1 MEINNKENII
11 ERKLFVDKEVYD
23 LFVRYAKQ
31 TNQPVSTLFRHFM
44 SKYALFIRKELNKQ
58 QDEVCL
64 SSPQPPI
71 MGEVVEDKTSLSKN
85 L

>member
-44 SKYALFIRKELNKQ
+44 SKYSLFIKKELNKQ
-58 QDEVCL
+58 QDEFVYHPP
-64 SSPQPPI
+64 SPQSW
-71 MGEVVEDKTSLSKN
+71 GR
-85 L
+85 